1 MSGYR
6 LSLGREGERLASL
19 YLQKSGY
26 RIIECNFRFR
36 GGEIDIIARQGEY
49 LIFVEVKT
57 RSTLAYGVPAA
68 AVDVRK
74 QRQIIQTARFYMAKH
89 QIKEVATRFD
99 VVAILLPKG
108 GGKALIELIPHAF
121 TV

>member
-6 LSLGREGERLASL
+6 LSLGREGERLAGL

-26 RIIECNFRFR
+26 RIIERNFRFR

-49 LIFVEVKT
+49 LVFVEVKT

-74 QRQIIQTARFYMAKH
+74 QWQIIQTARFYMAKH
-89 QIKEVATRFD
+89 HIKEVAMRFD
-99 VVAILLPKG
+99 VVAILLPKS
-108 GGKALIELIPHAF
+108 GKTLIELIPHAF